1 LKLGTSYE
9 TAPDSVNLY
18 KGIPVSSP
26 VTPLAMGAFIK
37 PHQASIRVR
46 ARAQTQALHHES
58 LNLLL
63 DVRGRTRILSCYSK
77 FSNVLHTN
85 VRPIEL
91 KLGSRRCQSTPS
103 SGSVPVLPQCGA
115 YMNVAYVLKYGPTR
129 VSRLVLLSR
138 SSEATVLSREVTDDQ
153 TNEAG
158 GTQLVT
164 NPRASGK
171 AQSGEVKRN

>member
-1 LKLGTSYE
+1 
-9 TAPDSVNLY
+9 
-18 KGIPVSSP
+18 
-26 VTPLAMGAFIK
+26 M
-37 PHQASIRVR
+37 
-46 ARAQTQALHHES
+46 
-58 LNLLL
+58 
-63 DVRGRTRILSCYSK
+63 
-77 FSNVLHTN
+77 
-85 VRPIEL
+85 
-91 KLGSRRCQSTPS
+91 
-103 SGSVPVLPQCGA
+103 LPQCGA